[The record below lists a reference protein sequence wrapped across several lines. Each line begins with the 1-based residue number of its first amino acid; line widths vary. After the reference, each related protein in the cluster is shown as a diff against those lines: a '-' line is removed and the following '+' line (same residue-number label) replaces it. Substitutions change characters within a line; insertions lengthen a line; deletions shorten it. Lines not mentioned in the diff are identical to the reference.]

1 MHLKNSEFSLT
12 VPFHVDRAYCGAD
25 VRDNMNR
32 GDSGKWEECRAFF
45 REPNNVELVLSISDA
60 YKFPYAW
67 SRYLDHLETNETLSA
82 DAIEII
88 KAHQESGDLNIS
100 KEEIRDAISDIEA
113 KQSAVEIG
121 IIDAQVE

>member
-1 MHLKNSEFSLT
+1 
-12 VPFHVDRAYCGAD
+12 
-25 VRDNMNR
+25 MNR